1 MPIQHELDKNNI
13 IINDHETWFSPRR
26 LKHKSRTNTKKQAL
40 AQQKK
45 KHFDPFSKQCLWQLF
60 TYDSE
65 NGEMTKRSIFI
76 GLVQVAGSEVFDKKC
91 RFAGEKNYY
100 TKEIERELFEVTK

>member
-1 MPIQHELDKNNI
+1 MKPGFHRGDSRIRVVQ
-13 IINDHETWFSPRR
+13 TPRN
-26 LKHKSRTNTKKQAL
+26 KHSHNK
-40 AQQKK
+40 KK
-45 KHFDPFSKQCLWQLF
+45 KHLDPFSKQWFWQLF

-91 RFAGEKNYY
+91 RFAGEKNYN
-100 TKEIERELFEVTK
+100 TKEIERDLFEVTK